1 MRKEYLVHKYL
12 LLQLII
18 GILIISIALSLVM
31 IHFYSSNN
39 FEGASYMLAF
49 LILTITVFTSIMF
62 IPISTLISRVEID
75 SEKIR
80 VKNYSKCIL
89 ELFWN
94 EKLTMTEKLIGGA
107 KYLVIKGENNKTIFF
122 CYSKSVIKHITMVC
136 SNKHILDEI
145 NQKYKI
151 LNQ

>member
-1 MRKEYLVHKYL
+1 MKKEYFVHKYL

-18 GILIISIALSLVM
+18 SMLIISIALCLIM

-39 FEGASYMLAF
+39 FEGALYMLAF
-49 LILTITVFTSIMF
+49 LILTISIFTCIIF
-62 IPISTLISRVEID
+62 VPITRLISRVEID
-75 SEKIR
+75 SDKIR
-80 VKNYSKCIL
+80 IKNYSKSIA

-107 KYLVIKGENNKTIFF
+107 KYLVITGQNNKTILF
-122 CYSKSVIKHITMVC
+122 CYSKSVIKHIMMVC
-136 SNKHILDEI
+136 SNKHILDQI
-145 NQKYKI
+145 NKKYKI

>member
-1 MRKEYLVHKYL
+1 MKKEYLVHKYL

-18 GILIISIALSLVM
+18 GLLIISIVLCLMM
-31 IHFYSSNN
+31 IHSYLSNN

-49 LILTITVFTSIMF
+49 LILTISIFSSIMF
-62 IPISTLISRVEID
+62 IPITTLITRVEID

-80 VKNYSKCIL
+80 VKSYSKIIT
-89 ELFWN
+89 EVFWN

-107 KYLVIKGENNKTIFF
+107 KYMVITGEDNKTILF
-122 CYSKSVIKHITMVC
+122 CYSKSVIKHIMMVC